1 MEDAEG
7 VVPEKVEDGVKQQEE
22 EEVQRAEVVVVNA
35 VSEALTPIQKETEIQ
50 EATGE
55 ESSSDTDLKVEL
67 QTVTE
72 ETTLVSKVHLDNRF
86 VQSMFNL
93 QLHVNKSDVGS
104 LSCYWTQSQRLGLG
118 SDLYRCCLVR

>member
-7 VVPEKVEDGVKQQEE
+7 VVPEKVEDGVKQEEE

-104 LSCYWTQSQRLGLG
+104 LSCY
-118 SDLYRCCLVR
+118 

>member
-72 ETTLVSKVHLDNRF
+72 EPTTLVSKVHLDNRF

-104 LSCYWTQSQRLGLG
+104 LWCY
-118 SDLYRCCLVR
+118 